1 MLGGVGARQ
10 FPGGRLKSHLLA
22 ARRIFTT
29 RRHLSVL
36 PRPTHSM
43 TYIDRS
49 GSTAPRR
56 GGLRRAGC
64 GTFHVRR
71 LRSASVPKS
80 ELRAAEKLH
89 QRTACSSSKCSDC
102 CANLWIS
109 SQINVLKRSCVARGS
124 VLFIHFHGFLHQ
136 FIFVSAGY
144 SKLKATVSFV
154 HTLDV

>member
-36 PRPTHSM
+36 PRPMHSM

-64 GTFHVRR
+64 GTFHVRTP
-71 LRSASVPKS
+71 VPI
-80 ELRAAEKLH
+80 
-89 QRTACSSSKCSDC
+89 SSKIRTSGRRKVTSADRLLEFKMFRLLCELMDFLSNQRPQKKLLRPWQC
-102 CANLWIS
+102 IYPFLW
-109 SQINVLKRSCVARGS
+109 
-124 VLFIHFHGFLHQ
+124 GFFHQ
-136 FIFVSAGY
+136 FIFVSAG
-144 SKLKATVSFV
+144 TVSLKQRSASY
-154 HTLDV
+154 TC